1 MGSTLNMGKS
11 FTAEHH
17 VMYQYQFLNARNHY
31 MTLIQTETPYFQP
44 GSLAIPAP
52 FKTMTNYGD
61 PHFPPGISMA
71 WAVIVK
77 SSSDILVFGAGLYSF
92 YNNYSQACLATRNCQ
107 GHILN
112 IIDSAVDIFSLVT
125 IGSQFQVSVNGRGV
139 VDQKDNMNGFAST
152 VTVWRSE

>member
-1 MGSTLNMGKS
+1 
-11 FTAEHH
+11 
-17 VMYQYQFLNARNHY
+17 
-31 MTLIQTETPYFQP
+31 
-44 GSLAIPAP
+44 
-52 FKTMTNYGD
+52 MTNYGD

-77 SSSDILVFGAGLYSF
+77 SSSDILVFGTRPLILLSIRNIIVCVSGAGLYSF

-139 VDQKDNMNGFAST
+139 VDQKDCYD
-152 VTVWRSE
+152 